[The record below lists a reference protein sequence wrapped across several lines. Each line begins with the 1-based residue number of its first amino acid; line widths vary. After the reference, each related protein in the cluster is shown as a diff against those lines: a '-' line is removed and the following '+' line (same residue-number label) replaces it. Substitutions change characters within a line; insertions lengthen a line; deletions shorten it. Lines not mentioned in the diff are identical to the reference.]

1 VETPVRILAVCLG
14 NICRSPAAEAAIS
27 EAAQEAGVVVEVE
40 SAGTGSWHV
49 GEPPDPRMVQA
60 AASVGLHIAGTARQV
75 RPEDFSD
82 FDLIVAMDR
91 NNYDDIV
98 ALAPDGEAAA
108 KVRMFRSYDPNATGL
123 DVLDP
128 YYGGTE
134 GFHQVV
140 AATRAAARGL
150 VGSLRA

>member
-60 AASVGLHIAGTARQV
+60 AASVGLQIAGTARQV